1 MTMGIN
7 LFTVGGISAF
17 VYASVTLFLYVYL
30 WTRWKVIDGG
40 EANQILTM
48 IHQKH
53 GEWSALWWSITIIP
67 YAMIPV
73 FLAVLKA
80 LWQDNAALS
89 SMAFIAGMTAF
100 ILGII
105 GPLRS
110 ATTTETLSR
119 IYASGNE
126 VEKTAAQVI
135 YKSGESYG
143 KGLFCLFG
151 AT

>member
-1 MTMGIN
+1 MESS
-7 LFTVGGISAF
+7 LFTVGGVSAF
-17 VYASVTLFLYVYL
+17 VYAGVTLFLYVYL
-30 WTRWKVIDGG
+30 WTRWSIINGG
-40 EANQILTM
+40 ETSQILTT
-48 IHQKH
+48 INQKH

-73 FLAVLKA
+73 FLAVLKSLWKDAPA
-80 LWQDNAALS
+80 LA

-119 IYASGNE
+119 IHASGNE

>member
-1 MTMGIN
+1 
-7 LFTVGGISAF
+7 
-17 VYASVTLFLYVYL
+17 
-30 WTRWKVIDGG
+30 
-40 EANQILTM
+40 
-48 IHQKH
+48 
-53 GEWSALWWSITIIP
+53 
-67 YAMIPV
+67 MIPV

-80 LWQDNAALS
+80 LWKDDASLA
-89 SMAFIAGMTAF
+89 SMAFIAGMIAL

-119 IYASGNE
+119 IFSAGNE
-126 VEKTAAQVI
+126 MEKTAAQVI

>member
-1 MTMGIN
+1 MELN

-17 VYASVTLFLYVYL
+17 VYAGVTLFLCLFL
-30 WTRWKVIDGG
+30 WTRWKVIEGG
-40 EANQILTM
+40 DASQILTM
-48 IHQKH
+48 IYQKH

-80 LWQDNAALS
+80 LWKDEPALA

-119 IYASGNE
+119 IHAAGNE
-126 VEKTAAQVI
+126 IEKAAAQVI
-135 YKSGESYG
+135 YKSGEYYG

>member
-1 MTMGIN
+1 MELS

-17 VYASVTLFLYVYL
+17 VYAGVTLFLYVYL
-30 WTRWKVIDGG
+30 WTRWKIIDGG
-40 EANQILTM
+40 EASQILTT
-48 IHQKH
+48 ISQKH

-73 FLAVLKA
+73 FLAVLMSLWKDEPA
-80 LWQDNAALS
+80 LA

-110 ATTTETLSR
+110 ATTTGTLSR
-119 IYASGNE
+119 IHATGNE
-126 VEKTAAQVI
+126 MEKTSARVI

>member
-1 MTMGIN
+1 MESS
-7 LFTVGGISAF
+7 LFTVGGVSAF
-17 VYASVTLFLYVYL
+17 VYASVTLFLYVCL
-30 WTRWKVIDGG
+30 WTRWSIING
-40 EANQILTM
+40 E
-48 IHQKH
+48 
-53 GEWSALWWSITIIP
+53 GSALWWGITIIP

-80 LWQDNAALS
+80 LWKDDASLA
-89 SMAFIAGMTAF
+89 SMAFIAGMIAL

-119 IYASGNE
+119 IFSAGNE
-126 VEKTAAQVI
+126 MEKTAAQVI

>member
-1 MTMGIN
+1 MESG
-7 LFTVGGISAF
+7 LFTIGGISAF

-30 WTRWKVIDGG
+30 WTRWSIINGG
-40 EANQILTM
+40 EAHQILTM
-48 IHQKH
+48 INQKH
-53 GEWSALWWSITIIP
+53 GEWFALWWGITIIP

-73 FLAVLKA
+73 FLAVLKLLWKDEPA
-80 LWQDNAALS
+80 LA
-89 SMAFIAGMTAF
+89 SMAFIAGMIAL

-119 IYASGNE
+119 IHAAGNE
-126 VEKTAAQVI
+126 IEKTAAQVI

>member
-1 MTMGIN
+1 MELS
-7 LFTVGGISAF
+7 LFTVGGVSAF

-30 WTRWKVIDGG
+30 WTRWSIINGG
-40 EANQILTM
+40 DAHQILTM

-53 GEWSALWWSITIIP
+53 GEWLALWWSITIIP

-73 FLAVLKA
+73 FLAVLKSLWKDDPA
-80 LWQDNAALS
+80 LA

-105 GPLRS
+105 GPLRG

-119 IYASGNE
+119 IHAAGNE
-126 VEKTAAQVI
+126 VEKTAARVI
-135 YKSGESYG
+135 YQSGESYG